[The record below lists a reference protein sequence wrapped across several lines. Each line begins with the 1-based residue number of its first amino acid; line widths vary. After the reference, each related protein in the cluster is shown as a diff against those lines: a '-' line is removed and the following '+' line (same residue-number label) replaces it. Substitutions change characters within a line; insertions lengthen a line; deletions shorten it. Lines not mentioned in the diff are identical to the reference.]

1 MVQLRIWLRPGIF
14 WDCPGDRCT
23 AMTVSLSPVPGNCP
37 ADVDVPGFTRGLST
51 TGRARMARI
60 RNRRTTPPTRGSD
73 FRPAGPASRHAMPCR
88 WLAMFAALRASVT
101 ASSSFPGSRLVT
113 RAAAMNSPAQQL
125 SSRGAGAGLLLHLPG
140 RSFLQ
145 SIGRDAI
152 LVRHLH
158 QATR

>member
-1 MVQLRIWLRPGIF
+1 
-14 WDCPGDRCT
+14 
-23 AMTVSLSPVPGNCP
+23 MTVSLSPVPGSCA

-51 TGRARMARI
+51 TGRARVARI

-73 FRPAGPASRHAMPCR
+73 FRPAGPASRHATPCR
-88 WLAMFAALRASVT
+88 WLAVFAALRSSVT

-113 RAAAMNSPAQQL
+113 RAAAMHGPAQASVQPR
-125 SSRGAGAGLLLHLPG
+125 RGRWAAPADLPG
-140 RSFLQ
+140 RPFLQ